1 MGLKIMQILTNH
13 LKAVLLA
20 AGKKDIRYYLNGV
33 HVNKHHLVGTDGHR
47 MHVVCHGGDWP
58 HDPVTI
64 PRDACERAI
73 KGKTTTL
80 EITPTTIG
88 PISYT
93 PVGGTYPDY
102 TRVMASSTALNGG
115 IEQGDLLT
123 CLQPEFLKDADAA
136 IKLVSGVGGNSLARI
151 GSTWIWSNR
160 TLQVVVMPFRTQA
173 TEKTPAAYSLEP
185 LAC

>member
-1 MGLKIMQILTNH
+1 MQILTSH

-20 AGKKDIRYYLNGV
+20 AGKKGIRYYLNGV

-64 PRDACERAI
+64 PRDACELAV

-80 EITPTTIG
+80 EITPTAIG
-88 PISYT
+88 PISYQPT
-93 PVGGTYPDY
+93 GGTYPDY
-102 TRVMASSTALNGG
+102 TRVMASSTALSAG
-115 IEQGDLLT
+115 IERGDMLT
-123 CLQPEFLKDADAA
+123 CIQPEYLKDADAA
-136 IKLVSGVGGNSLARI
+136 IKLVAGTGGNSLARI
-151 GSTWIWSNR
+151 GTAWVWSNS
-160 TLQVVVMPFRTQA
+160 TLQIVVMPFRTHA
-173 TEKTPAAYSLEP
+173 TQKTSATHSLEP

>member
-1 MGLKIMQILTNH
+1 MQILTNH

-64 PRDACERAI
+64 PRSACEMAV

-80 EITPTTIG
+80 EITPTAIG
-88 PISYT
+88 PISYQPT
-93 PVGGTYPDY
+93 GGTYPDY
-102 TRVMASSTALNGG
+102 TRGMASRTALAAGVS
-115 IEQGDLLT
+115 EGDQFANAQWEYLR
-123 CLQPEFLKDADAA
+123 DADSA
-136 IKLVSGVGGNSLARI
+136 IKLVAGKKLSSLALI
-151 GSTWIWSNR
+151 GNAWVWSNP
-160 TLQVVVMPFRTQA
+160 TLQVVVMPFRTHA
-173 TEKTPAAYSLEP
+173 GPKNPAAYSLEP

>member
-1 MGLKIMQILTNH
+1 MQILTSY

-20 AGKKDIRYYLNGV
+20 AGKKDLRYYLNGV
-33 HVNKHHLVGTDGHR
+33 HVNNHHLVATDGHR
-47 MHVVCHGGDWP
+47 LHIVCHGGDWP

-64 PRDACERAI
+64 PRTACELAV

-80 EITPTTIG
+80 EITPTAIG
-88 PISYT
+88 PISYQ

-102 TRVMASSTALNGG
+102 TRVMAGRMALSAG
-115 IEQGDLLT
+115 IEQGDMLT
-123 CLQPEFLKDADAA
+123 CILPEYLKDADAA
-136 IKLVSGVGGNSLARI
+136 IKLVAGAGGNSLARI
-151 GSTWIWSNR
+151 GGTWVWSNR

-173 TEKTPAAYSLEP
+173 AEKHPAAYSLEP

>member
-1 MGLKIMQILTNH
+1 MQILTSH

-33 HVNKHHLVGTDGHR
+33 HVNKHHLVATDGHR
-47 MHVVCHGGDWP
+47 MHIVCHGGDWP
-58 HDPVTI
+58 HEPVTI
-64 PRDACERAI
+64 PRTACDLAI

-80 EITPTTIG
+80 EITPTAIG
-88 PISYT
+88 PISYQ
-93 PVGGTYPDY
+93 PVDGTYPDY
-102 TRVMASSTALNGG
+102 TRVMAGRVALSAG

-136 IKLVSGVGGNSLARI
+136 IKLVVGGKGGNSLAHLTGR
-151 GSTWIWSNR
+151 WVWSNP
-160 TLQVVVMPFRTQA
+160 TLQIVVMPYRVHA
-173 TEKTPAAYSLEP
+173 GPKNPAAYSLEP

>member
-1 MGLKIMQILTNH
+1 MQIKTAH

-20 AGKKDIRYYLNGV
+20 AGKKDTRYYLNGV
-33 HVNKHHLVGTDGHR
+33 HVNKHHLVGMDGHR

-64 PRDACERAI
+64 PRDVCELAI

-80 EITPTTIG
+80 EITPMAIG
-88 PISYT
+88 PISYK

-102 TRVMASSTALNGG
+102 TRVMAGPTALGAG
-115 IEQGDLLT
+115 IEKGDLLT
-123 CLQPEFLKDADAA
+123 CLSWEFLKDADAA
-136 IKLVSGVGGNSLARI
+136 IKLVI
-151 GSTWIWSNR
+151 GSNGYASMTYIKGSWTWSNP
-160 TLQVVVMPFRTQA
+160 TLQVVVLPYRVHA
-173 TEKTPAAYSLEP
+173 TEKHPAAYSLEP

>member
-1 MGLKIMQILTNH
+1 MQILTNH

-58 HDPVTI
+58 HDPVTV
-64 PRDACERAI
+64 PREACELAV

-80 EITPTTIG
+80 EITPMAIG
-88 PISYT
+88 PISYE

-102 TRVMASSTALNGG
+102 TRVMLHGNALAQGVETG
-115 IEQGDLLT
+115 EQMTRLRWEYLR
-123 CLQPEFLKDADAA
+123 DAEAA
-136 IKLVSGVGGNSLARI
+136 VKHVTGKAHFAMAEIKGCWV
-151 GSTWIWSNR
+151 WSDPQM
-160 TLQVVVMPFRTQA
+160 QVVVMPYRVHAGPGIPT
-173 TEKTPAAYSLEP
+173 AYSLEP

>member
-1 MGLKIMQILTNH
+1 MQILTSH

-33 HVNKHHLVGTDGHR
+33 HVTKHHLVGLDGHR

-64 PRDACERAI
+64 PRTACELAI
-73 KGKTTTL
+73 KGKTASL
-80 EITPTTIG
+80 ELTPSAIG
-88 PISYT
+88 PISYQ

-102 TRVMASSTALNGG
+102 ARVMASSTALHGG

-123 CLQPEFLKDADAA
+123 CLQPDYLKDADAA
-136 IKLVSGVGGNSLARI
+136 IKLVAGRALNSLASI
-151 GSTWIWSNR
+151 GGSWVWSNP
-160 TLQVVVMPFRTQA
+160 TLQVVVMPFR
-173 TEKTPAAYSLEP
+173 PHAAYSLEP

>member
-1 MGLKIMQILTNH
+1 MQILTSH

-33 HVNKHHLVGTDGHR
+33 HVTKHHLVGTDGHR

-64 PRDACERAI
+64 PRTACELAI

-80 EITPTTIG
+80 EITPTSIG
-88 PISYT
+88 PISYQPT
-93 PVGGTYPDY
+93 GGTYPDY
-102 TRVMASSTALNGG
+102 SRLLAGPTALGAG
-115 IEQGDLLT
+115 VEQGEQYT
-123 CLQPEFLKDADAA
+123 CLQPEYLKDADAA
-136 IKLVSGVGGNSLARI
+136 IKLATGGRGFTSLACLR
-151 GSTWIWSNR
+151 GHWVWGNP
-160 TLQVVVMPFRTQA
+160 TLQVVVMPCRVHA
-173 TEKTPAAYSLEP
+173 GPKNLAAYSLEP

>member
-1 MGLKIMQILTNH
+1 MQILTSH

-47 MHVVCHGGDWP
+47 MHIVCHGGDWP
-58 HDPVTI
+58 HEPVTI
-64 PRDACERAI
+64 PRTACDLAI
-73 KGKTTTL
+73 KGKTASL
-80 EITPTTIG
+80 ELTPTTIG
-88 PISYT
+88 PISYQ
-93 PVGGTYPDY
+93 PVDGTYPDY
-102 TRVMASSTALNGG
+102 TRVMVSSTALNGG

-136 IKLVSGVGGNSLARI
+136 IKLVAGRALNSLARI
-151 GSTWIWSNR
+151 GTAWIWSNP
-160 TLQVVVMPFRTQA
+160 TLQVVVMPFRTHA
-173 TEKTPAAYSLEP
+173 TGERPAAYSLEP

>member
-1 MGLKIMQILTNH
+1 MQIKTAD

-20 AGKKDIRYYLNGV
+20 AGKKDIRFYLNGV
-33 HVNKHHLVGTDGHR
+33 HVDKHHLVGTDGHR

-64 PRDACERAI
+64 PRTACELAV

-80 EITPTTIG
+80 EITPTAIG
-88 PISYT
+88 PISYQ

-115 IEQGDLLT
+115 IEQGDMLT
-123 CLQPEFLKDADAA
+123 CIQPEYLKDADAA
-136 IKLVSGVGGNSLARI
+136 IKLVAGTALNSLARI
-151 GSTWIWSNR
+151 GSAWIWSNR
-160 TLQVVVMPFRTQA
+160 TLQVVVMPYRTNGEQY
-173 TEKTPAAYSLEP
+173 YSLEP

>member
-1 MGLKIMQILTNH
+1 MQILTSH
-13 LKAVLLA
+13 IKAVLLA
-20 AGKKDIRYYLNGV
+20 AGKKDTRYYLNGV

-47 MHVVCHGGDWP
+47 MHIVCHGGDWP

-64 PRDACERAI
+64 PRDACELAI

-80 EITPTTIG
+80 EITPAAIG
-88 PISYT
+88 PISYQPT
-93 PVGGTYPDY
+93 GGTYPDY
-102 TRVMASSTALNGG
+102 TRVMASGTALHGG

-123 CLQPEFLKDADAA
+123 CIQPDYLKDADAA
-136 IKLVSGVGGNSLARI
+136 IKLVAGTTLNSLARI
-151 GSTWIWSNR
+151 GTAWVWSNP